1 MVALGFLELS
11 TGCGQQPWERPP
23 PLTVIPRYTLA
34 ELELGVD
41 LDAAMVGANVTAAR
55 VHLVPQDLEPT
66 QVRDLGRGRVLTLEP
81 GFDSRDVSVVYTSRA
96 ACGLL
101 PEVVVEHSD
110 EQVLITVRSRHNTE
124 IDDEA
129 PDHCP
134 ALGYNEVVSIDWVV
148 PPEVP
153 VIGRVREGNLIC
165 DSGACLPD

>member
-1 MVALGFLELS
+1 M
-11 TGCGQQPWERPP
+11 
-23 PLTVIPRYTLA
+23 
-34 ELELGVD
+34 
-41 LDAAMVGANVTAAR
+41 
-55 VHLVPQDLEPT
+55 
-66 QVRDLGRGRVLTLEP
+66 
-81 GFDSRDVSVVYTSRA
+81 VYTSRA